1 MGHYMPLTWLSLGW
15 DCVMWG
21 MSAWGYHLDNLLLHA
36 GAALIFLLPRED
48 DGNAQRA
55 VAPTTRRC

>member
-36 GAALIFLLPRED
+36 GAALIFYFLARTTAMPR
-48 DGNAQRA
+48 GPW
-55 VAPTTRRC
+55 PTTRRC